1 MKYVRQTAA
10 LAIWLAC
17 YIPTTVLVLLVMLNV
32 VATSRRRVH
41 APSIAS

>member
-1 MKYVRQTAA
+1 MKLLRQTLA

-17 YIPTTVLVLLVMLNV
+17 YIPTTVLVGIVLLDV
-32 VATSRRRVH
+32 VAKSRRRVH